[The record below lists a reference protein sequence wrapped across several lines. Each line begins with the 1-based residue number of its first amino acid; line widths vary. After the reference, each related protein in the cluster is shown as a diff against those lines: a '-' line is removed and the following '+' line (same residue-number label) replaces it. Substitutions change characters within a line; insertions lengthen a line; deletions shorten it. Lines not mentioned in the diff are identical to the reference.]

1 VNSLKAS
8 LIYQFERVDN
18 YNVQEGAKLSTEDE
32 GRVRIS
38 SLTPGLILDRR
49 SDLFN
54 PTSGSLHGIAVKE
67 AIPAIGSEAD
77 FTKLTLQTSWFI
89 PLFSKVLAALSAR
102 AGISWPHGETT
113 ETPLHERF
121 YLGGGTTIRGYT
133 QDSVGP
139 TGSDGTPQGGQSML
153 LGNAE
158 LRINPAGSFGV
169 VLFADAGNVWRDQS
183 IRTGDLRASCGGGI
197 RYSTPV
203 GPLRVDYGQ
212 KIHRQP
218 GESPGEV
225 HFSLGH
231 VF

>member
-1 VNSLKAS
+1 M
-8 LIYQFERVDN
+8 
-18 YNVQEGAKLSTEDE
+18 
-32 GRVRIS
+32 
-38 SLTPGLILDRR
+38 
-49 SDLFN
+49 FN
-54 PTSGSLHGIAVKE
+54 PTSGSLHGIAVKD
-67 AIPAIGSEAD
+67 AMPAIGSEAN
-77 FTKLTLQTSWFI
+77 FTKLTLQTSWYV
-89 PLFSKVLAALSAR
+89 PLFSRVVAALSGR

-139 TGSDGTPQGGQSML
+139 TGTDGTPQGGQSML

-158 LRINPAGSFGV
+158 LRINPAGGFGV
-169 VLFADAGNVWRDQS
+169 VLFTDAGNVWDEQT
-183 IRTGDLRASCGGGI
+183 IHTGDLRASYGGGI
-197 RYSTPV
+197 RYNTPV

-212 KIHRQP
+212 KINRQP